1 MNQPTFSV
9 ALNSAYTT
17 SQRRFRLGLIIN
29 PFSGIGGSVAL
40 KGSDGPEI
48 REQALALGAIP
59 QSNHKTSI
67 ALQECVALAERI
79 EIVTAALEMGQTL
92 AQNLGFQTTTVF
104 TPAHAQTEADD
115 TIAAAK
121 AIYTAGVDC
130 LLFAGGDGTARNIC
144 SVWPNHVPALGVP
157 AGCKIHS
164 GVYAISPKGA
174 GKVIQQMVTGELVS
188 AELADVR
195 DIDEEKFRAGT
206 VIAKHFGELLIPSEL
221 QYVQAVKMGGKE
233 SDELVL
239 ADLAAYLA
247 EIREEYP
254 DHVFIMGSGSTVDFV
269 MQEWGFNNTLLGVD
283 AILADEQIAIDAKAA
298 ELEALIA
305 KYPCKLVIT
314 LIGGQGHIFGRGN
327 QQLSPQLIRA
337 LGKENILVVATK
349 TKLEALAQ
357 RPLHCDTG
365 DSELDDAL
373 SGNIDIITGYR
384 DHVLYRVGVDYA
396 G

>member
-1 MNQPTFSV
+1 MNTPIKGHRPNSV
-9 ALNSAYTT
+9 AST

-29 PFSGIGGSVAL
+29 PFSGIGGAVAL

-59 QSNHKTSI
+59 QSNNKTAV
-67 ALQECVALAERI
+67 ALQECLALSERI
-79 EIVTAALEMGQTL
+79 EIITAADEMGQTL
-92 AQNLGFQTTTVF
+92 AQRLGFQTTTVF
-104 TPAHAQTEADD
+104 TPAQSQTEADD
-115 TIAAAK
+115 TLAAAQ
-121 AIYTAGVDC
+121 AIYAAGVDC

-164 GVYAISPKGA
+164 GVFAISPKGA
-174 GKVIQQMVTGELVS
+174 GKVIHQMVTGELVS

-233 SDELVL
+233 SDDLVL
-239 ADLAAYLA
+239 TDLAAYLA

-254 DHVFIMGSGSTVDFV
+254 DHAFIMGSGSTIDFV
-269 MQEWGFNNTLLGVD
+269 MQEWGFANTLLGVD
-283 AILADEQIAIDAKAA
+283 VVMDDKQIAIDTTATD
-298 ELEALIA
+298 LEALIA
-305 KYPCKLVIT
+305 QHPCKLVIT

-337 LGKENILVVATK
+337 LGKENIIVVATK
-349 TKLEALAQ
+349 TKLESLAQ

-365 DSELDDAL
+365 DSELDEAL

>member
-1 MNQPTFSV
+1 MNQTTSSF
-9 ALNSAYTT
+9 ALNLANTT
-17 SQRRFRLGLIIN
+17 SLRRFRLGLIIN
-29 PFSGIGGSVAL
+29 PFSGIGGAVAL
-40 KGSDGPEI
+40 KGSDGLAI
-48 REQALALGAIP
+48 REQALALGAKP
-59 QSNHKTSI
+59 QSNHKTAI
-67 ALQECVALAERI
+67 ALQECVALAERL
-79 EIVTAALEMGQTL
+79 EIITVAGEMGETL

-104 TPAHAQTEADD
+104 IPSQVQTEADD

-121 AIYTAGVDC
+121 AIYAAGVDC

-247 EIREEYP
+247 EIREDFP
-254 DHVFIMGSGSTVDFV
+254 GHAFIMGSGSTVDFV

-283 AILADEQIAIDAKAA
+283 VIMADELIVNDATATD
-298 ELEALIA
+298 LEALIA
-305 KYPCKLVIT
+305 KHPCKLVIT

-327 QQLSPQLIRA
+327 QQLSPQLIRT

-384 DHVLYRVGVDYA
+384 DHVLYRLGVDYV